1 MVKSQMVEIT
11 CYIPTRTKT
20 GKAIDNARIQA
31 LINKIWP
38 RYRGATHLTGTGY
51 YRPIAGQDEV
61 AECHVLS
68 IVTELTKV
76 AKSKEL
82 ARLKEQIKTELDQEE
97 VLIKLQEVSVV

>member
-1 MVKSQMVEIT
+1 MVKSHMVEIT
-11 CYIPTRTKT
+11 CYIPTKTKS
-20 GKAIDNARIQA
+20 GEPIDNARIQN

-68 IVTELTKV
+68 IVRV
-76 AKSKEL
+76 NQSG
-82 ARLKEQIKTELDQEE
+82 QE
-97 VLIKLQEVSVV
+97 